1 MGRKASTLFSVCRNK
16 SNFIRMNSTGS
27 LTNGPSNSSSVN
39 SNDTA
44 SAGSSGSSGTMGVLP
59 PQSQVLDKK
68 RLQELVKEVDP
79 NEQLDEDVEDLLLHI
94 ADDFIEQTVTASC
107 SLAKHRRAPAVEVKD
122 VQLVLEK
129 KWNMWIPAVG
139 AVSSGSS
146 AGIPGEQEAL
156 KPFKKSATSEA
167 HKARMALIRK
177 TLRKY

>member
-1 MGRKASTLFSVCRNK
+1 MSVPAPNNGSDGASGLKR
-16 SNFIRMNSTGS
+16 
-27 LTNGPSNSSSVN
+27 PAP
-39 SNDTA
+39 TA
-44 SAGSSGSSGTMGVLP
+44 AGSSTAVPSSGDT
-59 PQSQVLDKK
+59 QVLDKK

-107 SLAKHRRAPAVEVKD
+107 LLAKHRRAPAVEVKD

-139 AVSSGSS
+139 TSSGSS
-146 AGIPGEQEAL
+146 NVGLSGEQESL
-156 KPFKKSATSEA
+156 RPFKKSATSEA

>member
-1 MGRKASTLFSVCRNK
+1 VVYSENVCLLTHFIGKYIESKIQLSAMSVPGQNNVNDGANLKRPAPAG
-16 SNFIRMNSTGS
+16 T
-27 LTNGPSNSSSVN
+27 SS
-39 SNDTA
+39 DT
-44 SAGSSGSSGTMGVLP
+44 
-59 PQSQVLDKK
+59 QVLDKK

-122 VQLVLEK
+122 VQFVLEK

-139 AVSSGSS
+139 ASTGS
-146 AGIPGEQEAL
+146 ATVGLTGEQEAL
-156 KPFKKSATSEA
+156 KPFKKSSTSEA

>member
-1 MGRKASTLFSVCRNK
+1 MATPVQN
-16 SNFIRMNSTGS
+16 N
-27 LTNGPSNSSSVN
+27 V
-39 SNDTA
+39 NDTV
-44 SAGSSGSSGTMGVLP
+44 SGIKRPAPLATGTSGGE
-59 PQSQVLDKK
+59 SQVLDKK

-107 SLAKHRRAPAVEVKD
+107 SLAKHRRAPTVEVKD

-139 AVSSGSS
+139 ASSGGSA

>member
-1 MGRKASTLFSVCRNK
+1 MSAPGSNTVNENAGSLKTPASAT
-16 SNFIRMNSTGS
+16 STG
-27 LTNGPSNSSSVN
+27 
-39 SNDTA
+39 A
-44 SAGSSGSSGTMGVLP
+44 SMADDN
-59 PQSQVLDKK
+59 QVLDKK

-94 ADDFIEQTVTASC
+94 ADDFIEQTVMASC

-139 AVSSGSS
+139 FSGSS
-146 AGIPGEQEAL
+146 AVGGSGEQDPIR
-156 KPFKKSATSEA
+156 PFKRSATSEA

>member
-1 MGRKASTLFSVCRNK
+1 MAAPVQN
-16 SNFIRMNSTGS
+16 N
-27 LTNGPSNSSSVN
+27 VN
-39 SNDTA
+39 DA
-44 SAGSSGSSGTMGVLP
+44 VSGIKRPAPVTSGTPAGE
-59 PQSQVLDKK
+59 SQVLDKK

-139 AVSSGSS
+139 ASSGST
-146 AGIPGEQEAL
+146 AGIPEQEAL

>member
-1 MGRKASTLFSVCRNK
+1 MSAPGANTVNE
-16 SNFIRMNSTGS
+16 NTGS
-27 LTNGPSNSSSVN
+27 LKTP
-39 SNDTA
+39 A
-44 SAGSSGSSGTMGVLP
+44 SATSTGASMGDDN
-59 PQSQVLDKK
+59 QVLDKK

-94 ADDFIEQTVTASC
+94 ADDFIEQTVMASC

-146 AGIPGEQEAL
+146 AVGGSGEQDPI
-156 KPFKKSATSEA
+156 KPFKRSATSEA

>member
-1 MGRKASTLFSVCRNK
+1 MGAETRGFFCH
-16 SNFIRMNSTGS
+16 IRTTMDGVGS
-27 LTNGPSNSSSVN
+27 
-39 SNDTA
+39 TA
-44 SAGSSGSSGTMGVLP
+44 SPATSGAGVAGASGKSSGDE
-59 PQSQVLDKK
+59 VLDKK

-79 NEQLDEDVEDLLLHI
+79 HEQLDEDVEDLLLHI

-139 AVSSGSS
+139 ASSGSS
-146 AGIPGEQEAL
+146 AAGIPGEQEAL

>member
-1 MGRKASTLFSVCRNK
+1 M
-16 SNFIRMNSTGS
+16 
-27 LTNGPSNSSSVN
+27 SSPGQNNVN
-39 SNDTA
+39 DI
-44 SAGSSGSSGTMGVLP
+44 SSGIKRPASVGSTALED
-59 PQSQVLDKK
+59 SQVLDKK
-68 RLQELVKEVDP
+68 RLNELVKEVDP

-139 AVSSGSS
+139 AS
-146 AGIPGEQEAL
+146 AGSTAMGLSGEQEAL

>member
-1 MGRKASTLFSVCRNK
+1 MSVSVPN
-16 SNFIRMNSTGS
+16 
-27 LTNGPSNSSSVN
+27 NGG
-39 SNDTA
+39 D
-44 SAGSSGSSGTMGVLP
+44 GSSGLKRPAPTASSSGGST
-59 PQSQVLDKK
+59 STDTQVLDKK

-79 NEQLDEDVEDLLLHI
+79 NEQLDEDVEELLLHI

-129 KWNMWIPAVG
+129 NWNMWIPSVG
-139 AVSSGSS
+139 TSTGGSTV
-146 AGIPGEQEAL
+146 GGLPNEQDSVR
-156 KPFKKSATSEA
+156 PFKRSATSEA

>member
-1 MGRKASTLFSVCRNK
+1 MAASS
-16 SNFIRMNSTGS
+16 
-27 LTNGPSNSSSVN
+27 SSSVT
-39 SNDTA
+39 SEATKRPVS
-44 SAGSSGSSGTMGVLP
+44 SAET
-59 PQSQVLDKK
+59 QVLDKK

-94 ADDFIEQTVTASC
+94 ADDFIEQTVMASC

-146 AGIPGEQEAL
+146 AVGGSANKIRSNLSKDQLQA
-156 KPFKKSATSEA
+156 KP
-167 HKARMALIRK
+167 I
-177 TLRKY
+177 

>member
-1 MGRKASTLFSVCRNK
+1 MTTPVQN
-16 SNFIRMNSTGS
+16 N
-27 LTNGPSNSSSVN
+27 VN
-39 SNDTA
+39 DAVSGLKRPAPVTA
-44 SAGSSGSSGTMGVLP
+44 GASSGE
-59 PQSQVLDKK
+59 SQILDKK
-68 RLQELVKEVDP
+68 RLQELVKEGDP

-139 AVSSGSS
+139 ASSGSS
-146 AGIPGEQEAL
+146 TAGIPGEQEAL

>member
-1 MGRKASTLFSVCRNK
+1 METSGQNNVTDAVSGLKRLAPVTA
-16 SNFIRMNSTGS
+16 G
-27 LTNGPSNSSSVN
+27 
-39 SNDTA
+39 A
-44 SAGSSGSSGTMGVLP
+44 SAGE
-59 PQSQVLDKK
+59 SQVLDKK

-107 SLAKHRRAPAVEVKD
+107 SLAKHRRAPSVEVRD

-139 AVSSGSS
+139 ASSGSS
-146 AGIPGEQEAL
+146 AAGIPGEQEAL

>member
-1 MGRKASTLFSVCRNK
+1 MTTPVQNNVNDAVSGLKRPAPVTAGAS
-16 SNFIRMNSTGS
+16 G
-27 LTNGPSNSSSVN
+27 GE
-39 SNDTA
+39 
-44 SAGSSGSSGTMGVLP
+44 
-59 PQSQVLDKK
+59 SQILDKK

-139 AVSSGSS
+139 ASSGSS
-146 AGIPGEQEAL
+146 TAGIPGEQEAL

>member
-1 MGRKASTLFSVCRNK
+1 MSAPGTNTVNENAGSLKTPASAT
-16 SNFIRMNSTGS
+16 STGA
-27 LTNGPSNSSSVN
+27 P
-39 SNDTA
+39 
-44 SAGSSGSSGTMGVLP
+44 MGDDN
-59 PQSQVLDKK
+59 QVLDKK

-94 ADDFIEQTVTASC
+94 ADDFIEQTVMASC

-139 AVSSGSS
+139 ASGSS
-146 AGIPGEQEAL
+146 AVGGSGEQDPIR
-156 KPFKKSATSEA
+156 PFKRSATSEA